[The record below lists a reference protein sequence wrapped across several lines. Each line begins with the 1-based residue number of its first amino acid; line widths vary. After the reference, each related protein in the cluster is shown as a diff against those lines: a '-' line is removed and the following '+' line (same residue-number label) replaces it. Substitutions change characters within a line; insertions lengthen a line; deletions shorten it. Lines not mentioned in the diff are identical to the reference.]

1 MNFNM
6 PTYMLL
12 AQLDGGG
19 GGGGGAMETSESINK
34 ELHFQ
39 NMI

>member
-1 MNFNM
+1 M

-12 AQLDGGG
+12 AQLD
-19 GGGGGAMETSESINK
+19 GGGAMETSESINK

-39 NMI
+39 QNMI